1 VARALGGSDGTQ
13 ALVALAKKLGSPD
26 SLKSLGMKESDIDVA
41 ADYAV
46 QNPYW
51 NPRLIERAPIREL
64 IADAWAGNPPRAA

>member
-1 VARALGGSDGTQ
+1 
-13 ALVALAKKLGSPD
+13 
-26 SLKSLGMKESDIDVA
+26 
-41 ADYAV
+41 V